1 MLYANRATA
10 FEDFQSLFPEMLKIN
25 DRDEKCLYLRENVDT
40 FNTV

>member
-25 DRDEKCLYLRENVDT
+25 DEKCLYLRENVDT

>member
-25 DRDEKCLYLRENVDT
+25 DEKCLYLSKRECRYI
-40 FNTV
+40 